1 MSFVYFL
8 IFLSFSLS
16 DSIQINA
23 SDWDE
28 WVYINL
34 SLALINGVGLVDPGD
49 SPEESLGWDIACKR
63 YHFRTNS
70 GLSGNGNGGA
80 YVDSLNIWNSELYN
94 SLIQV
99 PENSYFERDT
109 IVNTFYSQENGE
121 NVYGLPGIANPS
133 LETWGWINTNDNY
146 NMNYTDNQFI
156 VRNANGDRFFKLWA
170 VDYYN
175 QNNTSGYISIYF
187 DEISE
192 CSIGHDNCGE
202 CGGDGT
208 SCKGCMDATACNY
221 DQMASINDLES
232 CDGDTDQDGVCNQDD
247 ICPNNWDPYQNDQ
260 DGDGLADACD
270 DDDDDGDG
278 LVDCWS
284 FWYDPYDGDLDGD
297 NIADDFGIN
306 CDDAALGINDL
317 ALLNDYSLAQ
327 NYPNPFNPS
336 TSIEYTISYPS
347 DISVDVFDINGRKII
362 TLDRGFRNI
371 GSYIIYWDGMNEQSQ
386 KMPSGL
392 YVYRLMANGIEIEKK
407 KMLLLF

>member
-1 MSFVYFL
+1 MKKNIIKIIFVLNIIYAFD
-8 IFLSFSLS
+8 ITI
-16 DSIQINA
+16 DA
-23 SDWDE
+23 SDWDVDN
-28 WVYINL
+28 WTYLNLYIGAIVYPTYPDDN
-34 SLALINGVGLVDPGD
+34 
-49 SPEESLGWDIACKR
+49 LGWDLAFHR
-63 YHFRTNS
+63 YHIRTNS
-70 GLSGNGNGGA
+70 GLSGSGNGGA
-80 YVDSLNIWNSELYN
+80 YIDSVNIWNDAAYESFDT
-94 SLIQV
+94 V
-99 PENSYFERDT
+99 PDDSFFHRDT
-109 IVNTFYSQENGE
+109 TVGSFYDIETHES
-121 NVYGLPGIANPS
+121 LPGIANPA
-133 LETWGWINTNDNY
+133 LEKWGNIDLDNEYEMQYTNY
-146 NMNYTDNQFI
+146 RFI
-156 VRNANGDRFFKLWA
+156 VRSAAGNKFYKLWITN
-170 VDYYN
+170 YYD
-175 QNNTSGYISIYF
+175 QNGTSGFVSIKYE
-187 DEISE
+187 EIAS
-192 CSIGHDNCGE
+192 CSLGHDECGE

-284 FWYDPYDGDLDGD
+284 FWYDPDDGDIDGD
-297 NIADDFGIN
+297 NIADNFGIN

-317 ALLNDYSLAQ
+317 ALLNDYSLSQ

-336 TSIEYTISYPS
+336 TSIEYAISHPS
-347 DISVDVFDINGRKII
+347 DISVDIFDIKGRKII